1 MGQLMRSDPSVIR
14 SKAFAAAIALMSF
27 LPLSSCE
34 VPPSGVPTAADIR
47 GVRPSGTVTMTQ
59 FFVSGTG
66 LGSGILTF
74 RGRSY
79 PFTLIGSL
87 NGLGAIA
94 TTEASGE
101 VYKLSDV
108 SQFPGAWIQ
117 GNGNLAISTLA
128 NGELWLQ
135 NNHGV
140 VMRLNAEQAG
150 ITLSNGRYEIFI
162 HMGQ

>member
-1 MGQLMRSDPSVIR
+1 MRSDPGLIR
-14 SKAFAAAIALMSF
+14 SKAFAAAIALTESSAARQLRDSAF
-27 LPLSSCE
+27 GRPDRGGHPRGQAVGDGDDDPILRLRDRARERNPHLQGQDLS
-34 VPPSGVPTAADIR
+34 VHADR
-47 GVRPSGTVTMTQ
+47 LAQRPRRHCDDQ
-59 FFVSGTG
+59 
-66 LGSGILTF
+66 
-74 RGRSY
+74 
-79 PFTLIGSL
+79 
-87 NGLGAIA
+87 
-94 TTEASGE
+94 ASGE

-140 VMRLNAEQAG
+140 VMRLNAQQAG

>member
-1 MGQLMRSDPSVIR
+1 MRR
-14 SKAFAAAIALMSF
+14 L
-27 LPLSSCE
+27 
-34 VPPSGVPTAADIR
+34 
-47 GVRPSGTVTMTQ
+47 
-59 FFVSGTG
+59 
-66 LGSGILTF
+66 
-74 RGRSY
+74 
-79 PFTLIGSL
+79 
-87 NGLGAIA
+87 
-94 TTEASGE
+94 EASGE

-140 VMRLNAEQAG
+140 VMRLNAQQAG

-162 HMGQ
+162 HMGAIGVGSARTRHVSASACEASAVEGRTREIAASRSRSRSP